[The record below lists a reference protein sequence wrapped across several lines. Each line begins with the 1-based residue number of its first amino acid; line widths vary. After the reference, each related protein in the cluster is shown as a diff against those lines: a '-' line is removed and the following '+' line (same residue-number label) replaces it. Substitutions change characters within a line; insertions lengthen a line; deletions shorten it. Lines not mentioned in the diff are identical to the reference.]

1 MKSFLS
7 IALLLSSL
15 LSAAQ
20 PANKTTS
27 MKKRLVASVNY
38 SQGDKR
44 DSIHHFY
51 SNGRGSDLTDFISYT
66 DNYNHLVEIP
76 ANGNEQKIH
85 CDSTV
90 NYTYSTFPQPLRF
103 FAKTYTYTNNLVAS
117 CKTRNIRNA
126 NTSFE
131 ITRNSFG
138 KPVKIEYSDSS
149 AFDSSHTIRYLTY
162 NSNQLL
168 IKDSIFDVKN
178 NIPETVKTFLY
189 NQYNLDTLTSVYQY
203 QNGSISRTTHQRKI
217 YDASKR
223 LISSLWQYDLNGTL
237 QNATLDSFAYRGSDT
252 VHNYFVEYNWQPNIN
267 DWEGSQKK
275 HKLFGTNGSSDTLVN
290 QLWFTPNWDTSDIKV
305 IHYDN
310 DGYIEH
316 TEDYLYLGSGI
327 FSATPIS
334 ETYHF
339 FESYFPTAVSQI
351 NSYIDVRV
359 SPNPSKGIINV
370 DAGNTYFNNIV
381 ITDMQGRTVYSKSAS
396 ATNTTILSAQL
407 PAGNYV
413 LSLYNQDV
421 RIATQKLVIE

>member
-1 MKSFLS
+1 
-7 IALLLSSL
+7 
-15 LSAAQ
+15 
-20 PANKTTS
+20 
-27 MKKRLVASVNY
+27 MKKRLIASVNY

-90 NYTYSTFPQPLRF
+90 NYILSTTPQPLRV
-103 FAKTYTYTNNLVAS
+103 FAKKYTYTNNLVAS

-138 KPVKIEYSDSS
+138 KPIKIDYSDSS

-168 IKDSIFDVKN
+168 IKDSVFDVRN
-178 NIPETVKTFLY
+178 NIPETVKTIIY
-189 NQYNLDTLTSVYQY
+189 NQQNLDTLTSVYQY
-203 QNGSISRTTHQRKI
+203 QNGSIFRITHQRKI

-223 LISSLWQYDLNGTL
+223 LISSLWQYDINGTQ
-237 QNATLDSFAYRGSDT
+237 QNATLDSFAYRGTDSIY
-252 VHNYFVEYNWQPNIN
+252 NYFVEYNWQPNIN
-267 DWEGSQKK
+267 DWEGFQKK

-305 IHYDN
+305 IYNDN

-316 TEDYLYLGSGI
+316 TEDYLYLGGGI

-351 NSYIDVRV
+351 NSYIDVIV

-370 DAGNTYFNNIV
+370 DAGNTYFDNIV
-381 ITDMQGRTVYSKSAS
+381 ITDMQGRTVYSKSAP
-396 ATNTTILSAQL
+396 ATNTTILSTQL

-421 RIATQKLVIE
+421 RIAVQKLIIE